1 MRGNFEAGK
10 EKGKGKEGRGERKEI
25 KGWKGQ
31 ENPKKFMLTA
41 LLYYMLE

>member
-31 ENPKKFMLTA
+31 ENPKKIYVNGLVVLHA
-41 LLYYMLE
+41 